1 MKLFNSIFNKPTSES
16 AVTEHEF
23 CPRCEANL
31 TLQKGYSNALP
42 YWNCKGCGEMLINP
56 AVDSDDDIAWI
67 CDGCGQMLN
76 VQAGFADNSGE
87 WKCLSCGTINKIDES
102 ELYDSTDEYL
112 MDSQN
117 PYKGLSDEDVLAI
130 ASYQEVSPLNDRE
143 DIIIVKGE
151 DDHLYVKKI
160 LKDYD
165 ISIYRYLKE
174 HPVSNMPRLIS
185 LHKGK
190 NSLIVIEE
198 FIDGA
203 TLEYQVEHGFVN
215 QKKAI
220 AIAKN
225 ICKILM
231 NLHNQ
236 EKPII
241 HRDIKPS
248 NIIIT
253 PEDEVYL
260 LDINVA
266 KWFKPDEA
274 EDTRLMGTLYYAAPE
289 QFGYGFQSSS
299 AKSDIYSLG
308 MLLNVMLTGK
318 MPKQCKATGKVWDII
333 SRCISM
339 NPDVRPDAKDLLAQL
354 EDL

>member
-1 MKLFNSIFNKPTSES
+1 MGLFDSIFNKSKPEL
-16 AVTEHEF
+16 AGAEYEF

-31 TLQKGYSNALP
+31 TLQRGYSNTLP

-67 CDGCGQMLN
+67 CDGCGEMLN
-76 VQAGFADNSGE
+76 IQAGFRNNQGE
-87 WKCLSCGTINKIDES
+87 WKCTNCGTANKIDVS

-112 MDSQN
+112 VDSQN
-117 PYKGLSDEDVLAI
+117 PYKGLSDEAI
-130 ASYQEVSPLNDRE
+130 LEISSYEEVSPLNDRE

-151 DDHLYVKKI
+151 DEHLYVKKI
-160 LKDYD
+160 LKNYD
-165 ISIYRYLKE
+165 ISIYRYLQE
-174 HPVSNMPRLIS
+174 HPIDNMPRLIA
-185 LHKGK
+185 LHESK

-198 FIDGA
+198 YIEGA
-203 TLEYQVEHGFVN
+203 TLSYQIEHNYVN
-215 QKKAI
+215 QKQAI
-220 AIAKN
+220 NIAKC
-225 ICKILM
+225 ICRTLIK
-231 NLHNQ
+231 LHNQ
-236 EKPII
+236 EQPII

-289 QFGYGFQSSS
+289 QFGYGFQASS
-299 AKSDIYSLG
+299 AKSDIYALG
-308 MLLNVMLTGK
+308 MLLNVMLTGR
-318 MPKQCKATGKVWDII
+318 MPKQAKATGKAWDII

-339 NPDVRPDAKDLLAQL
+339 NPDERPDAHGLLDLL